1 MAAKRSG
8 IGKMNVTTKYMK
20 GRGYMQGNRKVTQ
33 IPATITQ
40 FSSLPL
46 GESRNKRV
54 AGYARV
60 STDKDEQFS
69 SYEAQVDYYTN
80 YIQGHENWKF
90 VKVYTDAGISGTST
104 AKREGFKRMIADALD
119 NKIDLIVTKSVS
131 RFARNTVDSLV
142 TIRKLKEAGVEV
154 YFEKENIYTFD
165 SKGEMLL
172 TIMSSL
178 AQEESRSI
186 SENVTWGI
194 RKRFSDG
201 KVTIPYKAFLGYEKG
216 EDGNLAV
223 NQDEAKIVKFI
234 FGSSLIGKSPFTIAK
249 ELTRKGI
256 PTVRGKSTWRQTTIM
271 SILSN
276 EKYAG
281 NAILQKTYTPDF
293 LSKKRIVN
301 RGEVPKYYV
310 ENSHEGIITEE
321 QFDLVQQQ
329 LKQLDGQ
336 KRHYSTG
343 MFSGKVKCG
352 DCGSFFGSKVW
363 HSTDKYRSIIWQC
376 NNKFVGELKCNTPHL
391 TEDKLK
397 AVYLRA
403 VNKLFSDRD
412 EVLLHTEKILI
423 AELDVSG
430 LEKEHRGLEREMVVV
445 SELVKKSLSA
455 PVFSTDEKAKSDYDE
470 LSKRYETIQIRL
482 GDISSEI
489 ADKKQRTT
497 AIKKFCNEVKKTD
510 DYVTEFSPEQFMILV
525 DCMSVN
531 AKNDIRVLFRDGT
544 EIVER
549 GSY

>member
-1 MAAKRSG
+1 
-8 IGKMNVTTKYMK
+8 
-20 GRGYMQGNRKVTQ
+20 MQGNRKVTQ

-80 YIQGHENWKF
+80 YIQGHENWEF
-90 VKVYTDAGISGTST
+90 VRVYTDAGISGTST
-104 AKREGFKRMIADALD
+104 AKREGFKRMVADALD
-119 NKIDLIVTKSVS
+119 DKIDLIITKSVS

-216 EDGNLAV
+216 EDGNIAV

-234 FGSSLIGKSPFTIAK
+234 FGSSLMGKSPFTIAK

-256 PTVRGKSTWRQTTIM
+256 PTVRGKSIWRQTTIM

-310 ENSHEGIITEE
+310 ENSHEGIITED
-321 QFDLVQQQ
+321 QFELVQQQ
-329 LKQLDGQ
+329 LQQLKDK

-343 MFSGKVKCG
+343 IFSGKIKCG

-363 HSTDKYRSIIWQC
+363 HSNDKYRSIIWQC
-376 NNKFVGELKCNTPHL
+376 NNKFAGESKCKTPHL
-391 TEDKLK
+391 KEDELK
-397 AVYLRA
+397 AVCLIA
-403 VNKLFSDRD
+403 VNKLFSSRGK
-412 EVLLHTEKILI
+412 VISHTKKMIL
-423 AELDVSG
+423 AEFDSTDQETEQRA
-430 LEKEHRGLEREMVVV
+430 LESEMVVV
-445 SELVKKSLSA
+445 SELVQKSLRG
-455 PVFSTDEKAKSDYDE
+455 PVFSSSGKVSSDYDE
-470 LSKRYETIQIRL
+470 LSLRHGTIQKRL
-482 GDISSEI
+482 GDITSEI

-497 AIKKFCNEVKKTD
+497 AIKRFCREMKKTD
-510 DYVTEFSPEQFMILV
+510 GFITEFSPEQFMILV
-525 DCMSVN
+525 ECMTIYS
-531 AKNDIRVLFRDGT
+531 KDDIRVMFRDG
-544 EIVER
+544 I
-549 GSY
+549 YI